1 MSPISDK
8 TWMTNGN
15 VYSEVEWDN
24 VVYIGGEFTRVSKC
38 PPESSC
44 PKQTVQVRSNNIE
57 RPTVGVKLSPA
68 AVELGFGNSPDASVD
83 TLAACG

>member
-1 MSPISDK
+1 MIISLARIWKRPDS
-8 TWMTNGN
+8 
-15 VYSEVEWDN
+15 VP
-24 VVYIGGEFTRVSKC
+24 R
-38 PPESSC
+38 